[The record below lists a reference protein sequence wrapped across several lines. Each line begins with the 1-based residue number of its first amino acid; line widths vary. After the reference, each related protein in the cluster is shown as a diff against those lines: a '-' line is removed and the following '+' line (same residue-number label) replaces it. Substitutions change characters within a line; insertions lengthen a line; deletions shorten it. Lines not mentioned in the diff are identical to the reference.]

1 MSLSPIAQSVCQGA
15 DMVAIASLS
24 LEKSF
29 FPTEKDVRRIAEG
42 RIRRMFAGNENL
54 GSERGGGSSIRSST
68 VSELDETEGHG
79 ETESDS
85 NDSSAQDSEGW
96 PGVGSIPLTS
106 LSPSQGTLEVPP
118 TSSLLND
125 SLPTPQLSTPLSS
138 VEDSATPMNTGFRL
152 TKPAD
157 QDESYFPSVIPPP
170 LGVDITPASDDQ
182 ASANDS
188 DSTISAVPTSFKP
201 LSVLTTSMTA
211 LSPTG
216 EEESPSTSSSAT
228 RPSVSRIPRRS
239 SRSANKVAT
248 LVHRFQQQEGD
259 EQLGDDEDEDKEL
272 AAYRSSF
279 KSSASPR
286 LAGALSESEQEP
298 ETFSR
303 VRLRRGLT
311 EGVTRKKRLS
321 THRTLSEQVSDS
333 KIPVPKHTSPRLEPD
348 MLEPS
353 SPEVTASAFLD
364 RKINLPT
371 PPAGPSTP
379 ANEVDDAVSTAPSTS
394 QAGFRNKPRIAGKS
408 GGTPSTAAGSK
419 RPNGGSNR
427 VSTITRHFVCLLLQL
442 AR

>member
-1 MSLSPIAQSVCQGA
+1 
-15 DMVAIASLS
+15 
-24 LEKSF
+24 
-29 FPTEKDVRRIAEG
+29 
-42 RIRRMFAGNENL
+42 MFAGNENL

-68 VSELDETEGHG
+68 VSEVDETEGHG
-79 ETESDS
+79 DTESDS

-96 PGVGSIPLTS
+96 PGVGSILLTS

-125 SLPTPQLSTPLSS
+125 SLPTPQLSASLSS

-170 LGVDITPASDDQ
+170 LGVDVTPASDDQ

-188 DSTISAVPTSFKP
+188 DSTISAVPTSLKP
-201 LSVLTTSMTA
+201 LSILSTSMTA

-216 EEESPSTSSSAT
+216 EETSPTASSSAA
-228 RPSVSRIPRRS
+228 RPSASRIPRRS

-311 EGVTRKKRLS
+311 EGATRKKRLS
-321 THRTLSEQVSDS
+321 THRTLTEQATDS
-333 KIPVPKHTSPRLEPD
+333 KIPVPKHTSPRLDLD

-353 SPEVTASAFLD
+353 SPEVTTSTLKD
-364 RKINLPT
+364 RKINLPR
-371 PPAGPSTP
+371 PPAGPSAP
-379 ANEVDDAVSTAPSTS
+379 ANEVDDAPSSAPSTS
-394 QAGFRNKPRIAGKS
+394 QAEVRNKPRIAGKA
-408 GGTPSTAAGSK
+408 GGTPSTVAGSK

-427 VSTITRHFVCLLLQL
+427 VSTITRHFVRPQL
-442 AR
+442 SESNSKAQTYVVPALCTPGPPQSGG